1 MAAGDLQEMLHHA
14 AGNGVYHLPA
24 AGRAAIER
32 AADAAG
38 LRFHYVQLDDTDDDA
53 DALALI
59 GEAMGFPE
67 WFGGNLD
74 ALYDCLTDLS
84 WQETGAT
91 AIVLTGCDA
100 LKETVP
106 ERWTTLLSVFAAA
119 AEYWQN
125 EETPFWVFIDMRVD
139 GLAEL
144 PNGA

>member
-1 MAAGDLQEMLHHA
+1 MAARDLQEMLRHA
-14 AGNGVYHLPA
+14 ANNGVHVLPA

-32 AADAAG
+32 AAGAAG
-38 LRFHYVQLDDTDDDA
+38 LAFHFVQLDDTDDDA

-67 WFGGNLD
+67 WYGGNLD

-100 LKETVP
+100 LKESAP
-106 ERWTTLLSVFAAA
+106 ERWAMLLSVFAAA
-119 AEYWQN
+119 AEYWQDA
-125 EETPFWVFIDMRVD
+125 ETPFSVFIDMRVE
-139 GLAEL
+139 GLAE
-144 PNGA
+144 PPSGG